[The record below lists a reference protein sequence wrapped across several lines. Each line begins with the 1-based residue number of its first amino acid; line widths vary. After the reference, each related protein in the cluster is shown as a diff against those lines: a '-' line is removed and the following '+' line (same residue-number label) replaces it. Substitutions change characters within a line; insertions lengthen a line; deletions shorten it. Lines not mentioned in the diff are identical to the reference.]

1 MMAEPSVSTIDLPG
15 VATTSLAGYLKGLG
29 ILRIVALQ
37 RDPRVRGWWDD
48 RGRFHLT
55 STLDEEGLEQFFCHE
70 YRPTPIVSPWNKD
83 GGFAE
88 DGSVVKSDMK
98 AIADSTDP
106 RLLTFREVIAA
117 ASRLRGTQ
125 AESKETGAAAKR
137 AKAEFIVS
145 LRSNLPDAGLAWL
158 DVCWAV
164 RSGNHGAEIVPAPLA
179 GAGGTDGRLD
189 FSSAYAQAVVS
200 VFGLRWSA
208 RSPSPTPALLKQA
221 LFGASGAAP
230 LDTDLTSGLYDPSAL
245 GGPNGTSG
253 DAPSRLTNPWDVLFM
268 MEGMLVWGGSAVRH
282 LRAQSRGR
290 AAFPFTFAPSAGG
303 SGVSMADTKDSAE
316 TWTPI
321 WPHPAPFLE
330 IQQLFREGRCEWRSK
345 AATGAA
351 DVARAVRSLGVQR
364 GIAAFDRY
372 GVQVRNGRS
381 RLAVPLARFPVADE
395 ADAQVLALSELDDW
409 LGRLDRAL
417 GSKATWV
424 AGVRDPRKRID
435 DHLLAYC
442 ADGQTAHLQDLLW
455 ALVEMER
462 ALARHAEAFERATDI
477 VPVPL
482 PYLNPMLLHVLDLSP
497 ALSLAIAWASQRGP
511 SFAAPDKAL
520 GASARSN
527 PRSWIEPVSESG
539 RRPTWDG
546 SSLGCTLLHAS
557 EHPDLAAL
565 ALERVLWRMQ
575 GGGDAEGEW
584 RTIWASQP
592 LRRLD
597 ALMPLVTSDGTYREF
612 RRLMPLAA
620 LFDYAK
626 SDQFPGRALDHS
638 QRVHPLLV
646 LFKAVVQGGG
656 LPLALPREGPPRA
669 DAGVVHIPVEPQVVR
684 LLQSADPGHV
694 QQAARIAVQ
703 RIFASGIPVPL
714 ALGHAE
720 WSLSPDQSRRMASA
734 LAVPVHP
741 WALRRALADL
751 WPTDEEPP

>member
-1 MMAEPSVSTIDLPG
+1 MMAEPGARAMDLPG

-37 RDPRVRGWWDD
+37 GDPRVCGWWDV
-48 RGRFHLT
+48 RGRFHLA
-55 STLDEEGLEQFFCHE
+55 SLMDEEALEQFFCHE
-70 YRPTPIVSPWNKD
+70 YRPAPIVSPWNKD
-83 GGFAE
+83 GGFAG
-88 DGSVVKSDMK
+88 DGSAAKADIA

-106 RLLTFREVIAA
+106 RLATFRDAITV
-117 ASRLRGTQ
+117 ASRLR
-125 AESKETGAAAKR
+125 AMHPEPRGAAAVVKR
-137 AKAEFIVS
+137 AKAQFIVT
-145 LRSNLPDAGLAWL
+145 LRSEMPDAALAWL

-189 FSSAYAQAVVS
+189 FSSAYAQAAVS
-200 VFGLRWSA
+200 IFGLRRPR
-208 RSPSPTPALLKQA
+208 RSPNPAHELLKQA
-221 LFGASGAAP
+221 LLGESGAAA
-230 LDTDLTSGLYDPSAL
+230 LDIDLTSGLYDPSAL
-245 GGPNGTSG
+245 GGPNATSG
-253 DAPSRLTNPWDVLFM
+253 EAPSRLTNPWDVLLM

-282 LRAQSRGR
+282 LRTQSRGR
-290 AAFPFTFAPSAGG
+290 GAFPFTFAPSAGG
-303 SGVSMADTKDSAE
+303 NGVSIPDTKDSAE

-321 WPHPAPFLE
+321 WTHPAAFPE
-330 IQQLFREGRCEWRSK
+330 IQQVFREGRCEWRAK

-381 RLAVPLARFPVADE
+381 RLAVPLARFPVADQ
-395 ADAQVLALSELDDW
+395 ADTQVMALSEVDGW
-409 LGRLDRAL
+409 LGTLDRAL
-417 GSKATWV
+417 GSKATW
-424 AGVRDPRKRID
+424 AAAVRDPRKRID

-455 ALVEMER
+455 AMLDMER
-462 ALARHAEAFERATDI
+462 ALVRHAETFERSTEI
-477 VPVPL
+477 VPLPL
-482 PYLNPMLLHVLDLSP
+482 PYLSPMLLHALDLSP
-497 ALSLAIAWASQRGP
+497 ALDLAMAWASQRGP
-511 SFAAPDKAL
+511 SFTPAEKAQ

-527 PRSWIEPVSESG
+527 PRSWMEPLSESR

-546 SSLGCTLLHAS
+546 SSLGGTLHHAS

-575 GGGDAEGEW
+575 GGSHLEAGWPAL
-584 RTIWASQP
+584 WASRP
-592 LRRLD
+592 LSRLD
-597 ALMPLVTSDGTYREF
+597 ALMPLVTSDATYREF

-620 LFDYAK
+620 LFDYAHP
-626 SDQFPGRALDHS
+626 DQFPGVALDHS

-646 LFKAVVQGGG
+646 LFKAVVQGGA
-656 LPLALPREGPPRA
+656 LPLALPRQGPPHP
-669 DAGVVHIPVEPQVVR
+669 DAGVAHIPVEPQVVR
-684 LLQSADPGHV
+684 LLLSADPGQV
-694 QQAARIAVQ
+694 RQAARIAVQ

-720 WSLSPDQSRRMASA
+720 WSLSPEQSRRMASA

-751 WPTDEEPP
+751 WPSDEEPP